1 MVSFELKEATTIE
14 PRETIDVKYFFTPSF
29 GGMADDKQHNVEVI
43 LDREGSLNGFQKTSL
58 SGETVGY
65 RVTNVLY

>member
-1 MVSFELKEATTIE
+1 MSLELKQATTIE
-14 PRETIDVKYFFTPSF
+14 PRETIEVKYFFTPSV
-29 GGMADDKQHNVEVI
+29 GGMADDEQHNVI
-43 LDREGSLNGFQKTSL
+43 LDRKGSLNGFQKTGL